1 MKLFDTLI
9 KCIQVDPNCPYGSQH
24 FSGIFKNGK
33 LCHLGN
39 NHLRNSYN
47 NKCVCFSTHAEMDV
61 IYKVLKTG
69 TKKPKLNNYTVVVV
83 RLGRNGKLK
92 NSRPCNQC
100 LDLMVKYNIKKVVY
114 STETS
119 FEVHKPRDMDGHHV
133 SSGWI
138 AYEKF
143 CG

>member
-47 NKCVCFSTHAEMDV
+47 NRCVCFSTHAEMDV
-61 IYKVLKTG
+61 IYKVLKNSG
-69 TKKPKLNNYTVVVV
+69 TKKQLNKYTVVVV
-83 RLGRNGKLK
+83 RVGRNGTIK

-100 LDLMVKYNIKKVVY
+100 LELMTRYNIKKVVY

-119 FEVHKPRDMDGHHV
+119 FEVCKPRDMEEHHV

-143 CG
+143 TQ